1 LPLGPA
7 LLATPTQFDVSKVSD
22 QFARA
27 TVSDGG
33 ALTYKYLL
41 LPHDLKDQTYRCVFA
56 TTFPRDH
63 QGVVSLARL
72 YATDAA
78 MSRHE
83 RAALTALRAY
93 ELVLK
98 SIARLA
104 GLTSSN
110 GCILAFPRSLDELDA
125 KSSEFCSDD
134 RTLLV
139 DSGLL
144 KAEESGG
151 CALISQ
157 TMPDAPDRLV
167 LQTLTSGTRRT
178 SSPESAH

>member
-1 LPLGPA
+1 LI
-7 LLATPTQFDVSKVSD
+7 
-22 QFARA
+22 
-27 TVSDGG
+27 
-33 ALTYKYLL
+33 
-41 LPHDLKDQTYRCVFA
+41 
-56 TTFPRDH
+56 
-63 QGVVSLARL
+63 
-72 YATDAA
+72 
-78 MSRHE
+78 
-83 RAALTALRAY
+83 
-93 ELVLK
+93 LK

-134 RTLLV
+134 HALLV

-157 TMPDAPDRLV
+157 TMPDARDRLG
-167 LQTLTSGTRRT
+167 LQTLTSETRRT
-178 SSPESAH
+178 SFPGSAR